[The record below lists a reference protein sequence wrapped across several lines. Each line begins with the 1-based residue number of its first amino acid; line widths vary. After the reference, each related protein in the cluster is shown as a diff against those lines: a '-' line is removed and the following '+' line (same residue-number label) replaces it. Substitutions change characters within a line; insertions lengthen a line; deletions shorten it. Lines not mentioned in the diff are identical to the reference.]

1 MAQTGMILAY
11 YQYSE
16 SFLVKI
22 RVFDPLGLPYIGL
35 PPAVMQLIFEI

>member
-22 RVFDPLGLPYIGL
+22 RVFDPLGRPFIG
-35 PPAVMQLIFEI
+35 PPSAGMQLMFER